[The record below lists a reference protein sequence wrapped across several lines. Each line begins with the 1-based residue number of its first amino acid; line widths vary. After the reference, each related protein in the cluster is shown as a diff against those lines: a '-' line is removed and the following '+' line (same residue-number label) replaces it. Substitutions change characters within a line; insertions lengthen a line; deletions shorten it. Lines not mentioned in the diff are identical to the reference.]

1 MPSPTSLSCC
11 AALLLAALTLP
22 VPLASA
28 AEPAPPSASA
38 EEGPIKRFPEKPP
51 EFKGRAVNVRLALT
65 GMTCGGCAETIARLL
80 TTIDGVAWAEV
91 DLKNNRGEVQYDDAR
106 VTPERLIAKIKA
118 NGYGAKVSPG
128 S

>member
-1 MPSPTSLSCC
+1 MPLPISLPLC
-11 AALLLAALTLP
+11 AVLWLAALTMP
-22 VPLASA
+22 APFTRA
-28 AEPAPPSASA
+28 AEPAAASASA

-51 EFKGRAVNVRLALT
+51 AFKGKAVTVRLALS

-106 VTPERLIAKIKA
+106 VTPERLLAKIKA